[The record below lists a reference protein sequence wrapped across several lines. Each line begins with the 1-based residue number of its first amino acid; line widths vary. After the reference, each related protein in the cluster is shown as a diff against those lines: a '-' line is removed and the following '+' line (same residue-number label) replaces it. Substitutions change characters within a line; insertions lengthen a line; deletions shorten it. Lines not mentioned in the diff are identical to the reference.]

1 MLGVALAI
9 ASLGFAPRTPHLS
22 RPPATTRGCEA
33 PLAVLA
39 PSGVDAMP
47 LAVQAGLFGATFVGL
62 GTSAYVIDRAY
73 GALRRPGVLWY
84 AWEFGAALLL
94 GAIFLTA
101 GRSHFT
107 MPEAFTAIYPP
118 QGTWGIWYL
127 PGSAEFHVAWTGIAE
142 MGGGSGLLT
151 GAILDALTLLAPT
164 QQASDRNTTDER
176 GELEPQQGA
185 RISNPQRLR
194 PLAARALFLLVL
206 CVTPANF
213 FMFSHG
219 ATMPGVVEGPLPM
232 QWHLARFLAQVS
244 VLSVLLTLSE
254 LQGLNVGRP
263 DDEGGGSAVPSA
275 WPSAPR

>member
-1 MLGVALAI
+1 MVCLGI
-9 ASLGFAPRTPHLS
+9 
-22 RPPATTRGCEA
+22 
-33 PLAVLA
+33 
-39 PSGVDAMP
+39 
-47 LAVQAGLFGATFVGL
+47 
-62 GTSAYVIDRAY
+62 
-73 GALRRPGVLWY
+73 
-84 AWEFGAALLL
+84 GAALLL